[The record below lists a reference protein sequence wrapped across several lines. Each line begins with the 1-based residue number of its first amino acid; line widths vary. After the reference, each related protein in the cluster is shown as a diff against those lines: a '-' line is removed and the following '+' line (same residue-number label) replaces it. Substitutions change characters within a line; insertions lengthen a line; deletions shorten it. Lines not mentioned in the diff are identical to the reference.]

1 MSQLPACSSDDDSVK
16 IVQGISSR
24 IPSTA
29 EAFSSDLNDPTL
41 YVNRELS
48 LLGFQERV
56 LEEAQ
61 DESNP
66 LLERLKFLS
75 IVGSNLDEFYMVRV
89 GGLMKQIA
97 SGVTELSP
105 DGCSPAEQLAV
116 VRGAAH
122 EIMKDVAA
130 YFLQTLVPALAKQGI
145 HILNYG
151 ALNSKQRDHVKR
163 IFDET
168 IFPVLTPLA
177 FDSGHPFPYISN
189 RSLNLAVLIHD
200 EQGHERFARLKVPP
214 TIPRLLPVKRSSG
227 GVRKDGTVPYRH
239 AFVWVEQIVAARL
252 VSLFPGMHVVEAHP
266 FRITRNADMSIQ
278 ELEADDLLETMEQ
291 GVRRRRFGS
300 VVRME
305 VNADMPGRI
314 RQILMANLEVDVN
327 DAYVVNG
334 PLGLDGLMRIARSIE
349 RAELL
354 ERPFV
359 PFTLP
364 PLKEESRKAGIFAAI
379 AAQNH
384 LLHHPYDSFSPV
396 VDFLEA
402 AAIDPEVL
410 AIKMTLYRVGS
421 NSPVVRALLKA
432 RENGKQVA
440 VLVELKARFDEESNI
455 GWARMLEQEG
465 VHVTY
470 GLLGLKTH
478 SKVALVIRKE
488 GRQIRRYLHL
498 STGNYNAVTAHLYE
512 DLGYFTA
519 DEDFGADAT
528 DLFNFLTGY
537 SDKRNY
543 RKLLIA
549 PITLRNRLQ
558 ALIRREMEY
567 GMEGHL
573 ILKTNAL
580 VDKPVIKLL
589 YEASQAGV
597 RIDLIVRGICCL
609 RPGLPGISEGI
620 TVTSVVGRFLEHSR
634 VYYCRNGNQEE
645 IYMGS
650 ADLMPRN
657 LDRRVEILFPVE
669 DQDLIRYLRYDVL
682 ETYLKDNVKARR
694 MRPDGTYERVHPEPG
709 GELVCV
715 QDRLLAVRER
725 RAEIEK
731 EQPWDVF

>member
-1 MSQLPACSSDDDSVK
+1 MSQLPACSSNDDSVN
-16 IVQGISSR
+16 IAQGISSR

-29 EAFSSDLNDPTL
+29 DVSSSDLNDPTL

-56 LEEAQ
+56 LEEAR

-116 VRGAAH
+116 VRDAAH
-122 EIMKDVAA
+122 KIMKDAAA

-334 PLGLDGLMRIARSIE
+334 PLGLDGLMRISRSIE

-384 LLHHPYDSFSPV
+384 LLHHPYDSFSPI

-402 AAIDPEVL
+402 AAIDPDVL

-694 MRPDGTYERVHPEPG
+694 MQPDGTYERVHPEPG

-715 QDRLLAVRER
+715 QDRLLAVRGR

>member
-56 LEEAQ
+56 LEEAR

-122 EIMKDVAA
+122 EIMKDAAA
-130 YFLQTLVPALAKQGI
+130 YFLQILVPALAKQGI
-145 HILNYG
+145 HILNYE

-214 TIPRLLPVKRSSG
+214 SIPRLLPVKRSSG

-396 VDFLEA
+396 VDFL
-402 AAIDPEVL
+402 
-410 AIKMTLYRVGS
+410 GS
-421 NSPVVRALLKA
+421 
-432 RENGKQVA
+432 
-440 VLVELKARFDEESNI
+440 
-455 GWARMLEQEG
+455 
-465 VHVTY
+465 
-470 GLLGLKTH
+470 
-478 SKVALVIRKE
+478 
-488 GRQIRRYLHL
+488 GRHR
-498 STGNYNAVTAHLYE
+498 S
-512 DLGYFTA
+512 
-519 DEDFGADAT
+519 
-528 DLFNFLTGY
+528 
-537 SDKRNY
+537 
-543 RKLLIA
+543 
-549 PITLRNRLQ
+549 
-558 ALIRREMEY
+558 
-567 GMEGHL
+567 
-573 ILKTNAL
+573 
-580 VDKPVIKLL
+580 
-589 YEASQAGV
+589 
-597 RIDLIVRGICCL
+597 
-609 RPGLPGISEGI
+609 
-620 TVTSVVGRFLEHSR
+620 
-634 VYYCRNGNQEE
+634 
-645 IYMGS
+645 
-650 ADLMPRN
+650 
-657 LDRRVEILFPVE
+657 
-669 DQDLIRYLRYDVL
+669 
-682 ETYLKDNVKARR
+682 
-694 MRPDGTYERVHPEPG
+694 
-709 GELVCV
+709 
-715 QDRLLAVRER
+715 
-725 RAEIEK
+725 
-731 EQPWDVF
+731 